1 MSRVHL
7 LVSIGL
13 AAFLGACSSDE
24 EVVGKAG
31 SDPVDSGSGSESDD
45 GGTAD
50 DGGSTGPGTGDDGT
64 GDEGTGDEG
73 TGDDGTGD
81 DGTGDA
87 GTGDEGTGDEGTGDD
102 GGEGH
107 EYDGIWSTTIE
118 VTATLERSSGDQEGT
133 CSGTADILLEHPSFR
148 SILSCDFGEFGD
160 STFSDGEIDAV
171 VEADD
176 ATLSGILKMGPLEM
190 PLVGTIGDS
199 ALSATFSG
207 EGSAGGRVLTM
218 VGSLEGSQLS
228 APE

>member
-1 MSRVHL
+1 M
-7 LVSIGL
+7 

-50 DGGSTGPGTGDDGT
+50 DGGSAGP
-64 GDEGTGDEG
+64 
-73 TGDDGTGD
+73 GTGD

-148 SILSCDFGEFGD
+148 SILTCDFGEFGD

-218 VGSLEGSQLS
+218 AGSLEGSQLS